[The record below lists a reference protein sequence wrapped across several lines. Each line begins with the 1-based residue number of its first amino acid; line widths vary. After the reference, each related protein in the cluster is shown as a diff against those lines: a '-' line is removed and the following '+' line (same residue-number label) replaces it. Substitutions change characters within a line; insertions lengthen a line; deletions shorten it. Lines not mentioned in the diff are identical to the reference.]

1 MSAFPTKS
9 SVRIKHAMKIA
20 SKLNDTYSENQKLV
34 KELNDNKGLL
44 VKLQGEYNVLKKVS
58 NLSDKP
64 YGFLVKDLEKKEV
77 ELINLK
83 NNNEKL
89 ILDLART
96 KEELGKVKESR
107 DKMLKEFDEIK
118 GRRKNLEN
126 IQNKIESLMRGRK
139 MKV

>member
-1 MSAFPTKS
+1 MAKDLEDQRVLF
-9 SVRIKHAMKIA
+9 
-20 SKLNDTYSENQKLV
+20 
-34 KELNDNKGLL
+34 

-89 ILDLART
+89 ILDYAKT
-96 KEELGKVKESR
+96 KEELSKVKDSR

-118 GRRKNLEN
+118 NRRKNLEN
-126 IQNKIESLMRGRK
+126 IQNKIEALMKGRK
-139 MKV
+139 VK

>member
-1 MSAFPTKS
+1 M
-9 SVRIKHAMKIA
+9 
-20 SKLNDTYSENQKLV
+20 
-34 KELNDNKGLL
+34 
-44 VKLQGEYNVLKKVS
+44 
-58 NLSDKP
+58 
-64 YGFLVKDLEKKEV
+64 EKKEV

-126 IQNKIESLMRGRK
+126 IQNKIESLMKGRK
-139 MKV
+139 MKM